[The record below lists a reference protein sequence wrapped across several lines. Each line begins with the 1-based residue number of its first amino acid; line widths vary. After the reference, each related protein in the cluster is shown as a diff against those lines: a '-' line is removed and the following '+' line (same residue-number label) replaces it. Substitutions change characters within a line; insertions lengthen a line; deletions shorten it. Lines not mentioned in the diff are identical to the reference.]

1 MNALICGQDNYI
13 VIVCYQS
20 ILIERKTFTVT
31 TSSSNSSRFRVC
43 CLSGVT
49 KDLQYGKPS
58 LSLNIF
64 PNLIG
69 ISNNFRLYPMYLV
82 NCYETKQ
89 KIKEIFSGSTLR
101 LSPTRQNQNNDLLP
115 QETCTLYSSFSNSA
129 LRV

>member
-43 CLSGVT
+43 CLCGVT
-49 KDLQYGKPS
+49 KDLQYGKPI

-69 ISNNFRLYPMYLV
+69 ISNNFRLYPTYLV
-82 NCYETKQ
+82 NCYEKIQ
-89 KIKEIFSGSTLR
+89 KLKNYFPDPLFDYLILGKIKITIYY
-101 LSPTRQNQNNDLLP
+101 PKK
-115 QETCTLYSSFSNSA
+115 
-129 LRV
+129 RVLCIVPLVIQR